1 MPDAEEKAETEA
13 DPGSVVETEENCQ
26 TNQPRIRLFFPLPKL
41 VSIR

>member
-26 TNQPRIRLFFPLPKL
+26 TNQPREISLFFPLPKL
-41 VSIR
+41 ESK